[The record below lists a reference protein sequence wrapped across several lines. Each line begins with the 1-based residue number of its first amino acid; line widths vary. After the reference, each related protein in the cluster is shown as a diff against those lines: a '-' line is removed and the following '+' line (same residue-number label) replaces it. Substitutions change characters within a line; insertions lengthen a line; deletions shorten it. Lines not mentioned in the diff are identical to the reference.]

1 MTAEAEKERGAVMA
15 YDGKLLARARAQLD
29 KKRAENQAEHQ
40 RRLSLIYTRIPEIQE
55 MDARMRSQMTELVRL
70 TISKPADMKARIARL
85 EEENLDLQMRRAE
98 LLVGHGYT
106 MDYLDDIYSC
116 PKCRD
121 TGVYQGG
128 PCSCLDTFYNRE
140 LTKELGTLLQSGD
153 ESFARFDLSFYDA
166 VPDPAT
172 GVIPR
177 EAMTTVYEICRK
189 FADNFPNVSANLLLQ
204 GGTGLGKTY
213 LSACIARQVA
223 DKGCSVCYDSAAAA
237 LDAFERQKFSRDP
250 EEAENA
256 SARVRRMLSCD
267 LMILDD
273 LGTEMVTPMSI
284 SALYTLINNRLVNGK
299 KTIISTNC
307 SPEELQR
314 KYSAQICS
322 RLSGEFLR
330 LPFVG
335 RDIRLIKKKEG

>member
-1 MTAEAEKERGAVMA
+1 MA

-29 KKRAENQAEHQ
+29 KVRAENQAEHQ
-40 RRLSLIYTRIPEIQE
+40 RRLSLIYTRVPEIQE
-55 MDARMRSQMTELVRL
+55 LDARMRSQMTELVRL
-70 TISKPADMKARIARL
+70 TIAKPADMKERIARL
-85 EEENLDLQMRRAE
+85 ERENLDAQMQRAE
-98 LLVGHGYT
+98 LLVGRGYP

-121 TGVYQGG
+121 TGIHQGG
-128 PCSCLDTFYNRE
+128 PCSCLDTLYNRE
-140 LTKELGTLLQSGD
+140 LTKELGTLLRSGD
-153 ESFARFDLSFYDA
+153 ESFSRFDLNFYDA
-166 VPDPAT
+166 VPDPVT

-177 EAMTTVYEICRK
+177 EAMTMVYESCRK
-189 FADNFPNVSANLLLQ
+189 FADNFPNVSVNLLLQ

-223 DKGCSVCYDSAAAA
+223 DRGHSVCYDSASAA

-250 EEAENA
+250 EEAEAA

-284 SALYTLINNRLVNGK
+284 SALYTLINSRLVNGK

-307 SPEELQR
+307 SPEELQK
-314 KYSAQICS
+314 KYSPQICS
-322 RLSGEFLR
+322 RISGEFLR

-335 RDIRLIKKKEG
+335 RDIRLIKQKED